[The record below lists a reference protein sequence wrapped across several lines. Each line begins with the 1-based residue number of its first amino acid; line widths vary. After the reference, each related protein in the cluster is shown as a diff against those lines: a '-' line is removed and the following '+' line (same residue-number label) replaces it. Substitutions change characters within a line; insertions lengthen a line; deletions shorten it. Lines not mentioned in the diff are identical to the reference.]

1 MMNRKLYI
9 LVAIMFFGLCGKAQE
24 YLVGFGNGAGTRD
37 GQQRIVYNDNVATL
51 PFFDDFTELGN
62 SPSQQRWQGYC
73 VFTNSGFPYLP
84 VNYRAA
90 TLDLVDEQGAVYN
103 NGSSSPFIADSLM
116 SVAIRLDSLDG
127 RALTPADSLYLS
139 FYYQAGGYGD
149 APDKNDSLVLCF
161 GYGYDELVVDPETGF
176 EVVYERTAWKHI
188 WSTGGMDFDST
199 FTKVMIP
206 ITDTCFFKE
215 RFYILF
221 YNYGTLPT
229 TMYPNER
236 SNMDMWNIDFVYL
249 NAGRTSNP
257 FIKEDTY
264 PKVSLTGQKPLM
276 LKRYSSMPYRQYA
289 ETSPEVSMNYFIPV
303 FATNL
308 DSMNHQVHYYCDV
321 ENNSNGTVYHVNDT
335 AFLLNQYLTDGVTA
349 HNVLLK
355 NFRFPDNIQD
365 DSASFTIRQYIDV
378 VDQYGT
384 AVAGDS
390 IVSSQGFYN
399 YFAYDDGIPE
409 KGYGL
414 TPDDTYMAT
423 QFNVA
428 TPDKLYGVQLLFNQT
443 YNDANFNFFDIYVW
457 GNNDGKP
464 GNAIYVL
471 ENQRP
476 IWSENIYEFAYY
488 EFDDPVTVNGTFYVG
503 IRQQEKK
510 SINIGFDTSRD
521 CSAYNFFKV
530 NSYWES
536 SQFSGALMIRPVV
549 GSNYYIGIDENQ
561 DVVTDLQLSPNPVS
575 SVLHLNGINADECS
589 EIIVYDL
596 TGRTVMN
603 VRYSNELNVSD
614 LDSGVYVIRI
624 INHDGSSLSS
634 KFIVSR

>member
-1 MMNRKLYI
+1 MMNRKIYI
-9 LVAIMFFGLCGKAQE
+9 LIAIMFFGLCGNAQE
-24 YLVGFGNGAGTRD
+24 YLVGFGNGADTRD

-90 TLDLVDEQGAVYN
+90 TLDIIDEQGAVYG

-127 RALTPADSLYLS
+127 HALTPADSLYLS

-176 EVVYERTAWKHI
+176 EVVYERTAWRHI

-229 TMYPNER
+229 TMYPNDR

-289 ETSPEVSMNYFIPV
+289 ETSPEVSMDYKVAMFS
-303 FATNL
+303 TNL

-335 AFLLNQYLTDGVTA
+335 DFVLNQYAADGVA
-349 HNVLLK
+349 MHNILLK
-355 NFRFPDNIQD
+355 NFRFPDNIQA

-378 VDQYGT
+378 VDQYGAT
-384 AVAGDS
+384 VAGDS
-390 IVSSQGFYN
+390 IISNQGFYN

-464 GNAIYVL
+464 GNVIYVL

-488 EFDDPVTVNGTFYVG
+488 EFDDPVAVSGTFYVG

-510 SINIGFDTSRD
+510 SINLGFDTSRD

-549 GSNYYIGIDENQ
+549 GSSYYIGIDENQ
-561 DVVTDLQLSPNPVS
+561 DVMTELQLSPNPVS
-575 SVLHLNGINADECS
+575 SVLHLDGMSAEKCS

-596 TGRTVMN
+596 TGRTVLD
-603 VRYSNELNVSD
+603 VLYSNELNVSD
-614 LDSGVYVIRI
+614 LDNGVYVIRV
-624 INHDGSSLSS
+624 INHDGSFLSS

>member
-1 MMNRKLYI
+1 MMNRKFYI
-9 LVAIMFFGLCGKAQE
+9 LVAIMFFGLCGNAQE
-24 YLVGFGNGAGTRD
+24 YLVGFGNGADTRD

-90 TLDLVDEQGAVYN
+90 TLDLVDEKGAVYN

-176 EVVYERTAWKHI
+176 EVVYERTAWRHI
-188 WSTGGMDFDST
+188 WSTGGMDFGST

-276 LKRYSSMPYRQYA
+276 LKRYSSMPYKQYT
-289 ETSPEVSMNYFIPV
+289 ETSPEVSMDYKIPV

-308 DSMNHQVHYYCDV
+308 DSMNHQVRYFCDV

-365 DSASFTIRQYIDV
+365 DSASFTIRQYINV
-378 VDQYGT
+378 VDQYGAT
-384 AVAGDS
+384 VAGDS
-390 IVSSQGFYN
+390 IISTQGFYN

-428 TPDKLYGVQLLFNQT
+428 VPDKLYGVQLLFNRT

-464 GNAIYVL
+464 GNVIYVL

-476 IWSENIYEFAYY
+476 EWSDNMYEFTYY
-488 EFDDPVTVNGTFYVG
+488 EFDNPVAVSGTFYVG

-530 NSYWES
+530 NSYWEP
-536 SQFSGALMIRPVV
+536 SQFKGSLMIRPVA
-549 GSNYYIGIDENQ
+549 GSNYYIGVDENQ

-575 SVLHLNGINADECS
+575 SVLHLNGINANECS

-596 TGRTVMN
+596 TGWMLMN
-603 VRYSNELNVSD
+603 VPYCNELNVSD
-614 LDSGVYVIRI
+614 LDNGVYVIRI
-624 INHDGSSLSS
+624 INHDGSFLSS
-634 KFIVSR
+634 KFVVSK

>member
-1 MMNRKLYI
+1 
-9 LVAIMFFGLCGKAQE
+9 MFFGLCGNAQE
-24 YLVGFGNGAGTRD
+24 YLVGFGNGADTRD

-176 EVVYERTAWKHI
+176 EVVYERTAWRHI
-188 WSTGGMDFDST
+188 WSIGGMDFDST

-229 TMYPNER
+229 TMYPNDR

-289 ETSPEVSMNYFIPV
+289 ETSPEVSMNYKVVMFS
-303 FATNL
+303 TNL
-308 DSMNHQVHYYCDV
+308 DSMNHHVHYYCDV

-335 AFLLNQYLTDGVTA
+335 DFVLNQYAADGVA
-349 HNVLLK
+349 MHNILLK
-355 NFRFPDNIQD
+355 NFRFPDNIQA

-378 VDQYGT
+378 VDQYGAT
-384 AVAGDS
+384 VAGDS
-390 IVSSQGFYN
+390 IVSNQGFYN

-428 TPDKLYGVQLLFNQT
+428 TPDKLYGVQLLFNRT

-464 GNAIYVL
+464 GNVIYVL

-476 IWSENIYEFAYY
+476 EWSDNMYEFTYY
-488 EFDDPVTVNGTFYVG
+488 EFDNPVNVSGTFYVG

-530 NSYWES
+530 NSYWEP

-561 DVVTDLQLSPNPVS
+561 DVMTDLQLSPNPVS
-575 SVLHLNGINADECS
+575 SVLHLDGTSAEKCS

-603 VRYSNELNVSD
+603 VQYSNELKVRD
-614 LDSGVYVIRI
+614 LDNGVYVIRI

>member
-1 MMNRKLYI
+1 
-9 LVAIMFFGLCGKAQE
+9 MFFRLCGNAQE
-24 YLVGFGNGAGTRD
+24 YLVGFGNGVGTRD

-51 PFFDDFTELGN
+51 PFFDDFTELGS

-229 TMYPNER
+229 TMYPNDR

-335 AFLLNQYLTDGVTA
+335 AFLLNQYLTDGVTT

-355 NFRFPDNIQD
+355 NFRFPDNIQS
-365 DSASFTIRQYIDV
+365 DSVSFTIRQYIDV

-428 TPDKLYGVQLLFNQT
+428 VPDKLYGVQLLFNRT
-443 YNDANFNFFDIYVW
+443 HNDANFNFFDIYVW

-464 GNAIYVL
+464 GNVIYVL

-488 EFDDPVTVNGTFYVG
+488 EFDNPVAVSGTFYVG

-561 DVVTDLQLSPNPVS
+561 DVMTELQFSPNPVS
-575 SVLHLNGINADECS
+575 SVLHLDGMSAEKCS

-596 TGRTVMN
+596 TGRTVLDTP
-603 VRYSNELNVSD
+603 YSNELNVSD
-614 LDSGVYVIRI
+614 LDNGVYVIRV